1 MVRLCFLAIIIL
13 YLGGENS
20 LSQDA
25 LTEDHISYRPATVA
39 GKFYHSNIDSL
50 NAEIE
55 RYLELD
61 NPRRIPEQH
70 KILGIVVPHAGYV
83 YSGFVAGK
91 IYRELIG
98 KDIKTVIIISPSH
111 QIYFNY
117 SAVYPGDAYV
127 TPLGPCKVDKELSKL
142 IANQHPD
149 VRFSMEGH
157 SWRNVT
163 PEHSIEVQI
172 PFIQK
177 VLPSAQIVPIVMG
190 SQDEENIHSL
200 SYAIV
205 KALTSGNRKDDILLI
220 ASSDLSHYYE
230 YKRAYSIDS
239 KFLQTFSKFDYFKLD
254 AELHSRDVEACGGG
268 PIIAVM
274 TVCES
279 IGANKALSMFY
290 ATSGDSPYAPK
301 NKEQVVGYFCGA
313 LMNIP
318 DDQPSLLPV
327 LTELDKDEITKMV
340 KETVEKT
347 IKNEKLETIE
357 YQLVPKSL
365 LEEYPVFITIE
376 SEDELRAC
384 MGHTFATKPL
394 YFEIQDVARLSAT
407 HDTRFEPI
415 SPKELPKLNYSITIL
430 SKFIKIFDLTRIQVG
445 KHGLYIRYRNRSGI
459 LLPQVASE
467 RNWDVNTFLE
477 HLCLKAGIPQNT
489 YLDPDAEIFAFEAL
503 IIH

>member
-1 MVRLCFLAIIIL
+1 MVRLCFLVITIL

-25 LTEDHISYRPATVA
+25 LSEDHISYRPATVA

-55 RYLELD
+55 RYLEL
-61 NPRRIPEQH
+61 NTPPKISLQN

-91 IYRELIG
+91 MYRELVG
-98 KDIKTVIIISPSH
+98 RDIKTVIIISPSH

-127 TPLGPCKVDKELSKL
+127 TPLGPCKVDTELSKL
-142 IANQHPD
+142 IASQHPN
-149 VRFSMEGH
+149 VKFSMEGH

-177 VLPSAQIVPIVMG
+177 VLPSARIVPIVMG
-190 SQDEENIHSL
+190 SQDEQIVHSL
-200 SYAIV
+200 SYAII
-205 KALTSGNRKDDILLI
+205 KALTSANRENDVLLI
-220 ASSDLSHYYE
+220 ASSDLSHYHG

-239 KFLQTFSKFDYFKLD
+239 KFLQTFSKFDYFKLN

-268 PIIAVM
+268 PIITVM
-274 TVCES
+274 TVCEF
-279 IGANKALSMFY
+279 IGANKSISMFY

-313 LMNIP
+313 LVSVPNYKP
-318 DDQPSLLPV
+318 PLLPV
-327 LTELDKDEITKMV
+327 LTELDKEEITKVV
-340 KETVEKT
+340 KEVVEKT
-347 IKNEKLETIE
+347 IKNEKLDTIE
-357 YQLVPKSL
+357 YQLIPKSL
-365 LEEYPVFITIE
+365 SEEYPVFITIE
-376 SEDELRAC
+376 AEGELRAC
-384 MGHTFATKPL
+384 MGHTLATKPL

-415 SPKELPKLNYSITIL
+415 SPNELPKLNYSITIL
-430 SKFIKIFDLTRIQVG
+430 SKFIKIFDFSKIQVG

-467 RNWDVNTFLE
+467 RNWDVKTFLE
-477 HLCLKAGIPQNT
+477 HLCLKAGLPQNT

>member
-1 MVRLCFLAIIIL
+1 MVGLCFLVIIIL
-13 YLGGENS
+13 CLGGEDS

-25 LTEDHISYRPATVA
+25 LSEDHISYRPPTVA
-39 GKFYHSNIDSL
+39 GTFYSSNVDSL

-61 NPRRIPEQH
+61 NPQKISKQN

-91 IYRELIG
+91 MYRELVG

-111 QIYFNY
+111 QTYFNY
-117 SAVYPGDAYV
+117 SSVYPGDAYV
-127 TPLGPCKVDKELSKL
+127 TPFGPCKVDKQLSKL
-142 IANQHPD
+142 IASQNPN

-157 SWRNVT
+157 SWKNVT

-172 PFIQK
+172 PFVQK

-190 SQDEENIHSL
+190 SQDDQLIHSL
-200 SYAIV
+200 SYAII
-205 KALTSGNRKDDILLI
+205 KAITSANRENDVLLI
-220 ASSDLSHYYE
+220 ASSDLSHYHG
-230 YKRAYSIDS
+230 YKSAYSIDS
-239 KFLQTFSKFDYFKLD
+239 KFLQAFSQYDYFKL
-254 AELHSRDVEACGGG
+254 ASELHSRDVEACGGG
-268 PIIAVM
+268 PIITIM

-279 IGANKALSMFY
+279 LGANKALSMFY

-301 NKEQVVGYFCGA
+301 GREQVVGYFSGA
-313 LMNIP
+313 LLSIP
-318 DDQPSLLPV
+318 HYKPHLLPV
-327 LTELDKDEITKMV
+327 LTESDKEEIINLV
-340 KETVEKT
+340 KENVEKT
-347 IKNEKLETIE
+347 IKNEKPEAIE
-357 YQLVPKSL
+357 YQLIPKSL
-365 LEEYPVFITIE
+365 SQQYPVFITIE
-376 SEDELRAC
+376 TEDELRAC

-407 HDTRFEPI
+407 SDTRFEPI
-415 SPKELPKLNYSITIL
+415 RLEELPKLNYSITIL
-430 SKFIKIFDLTRIQVG
+430 SKFIKIFDLNKIEVG

-467 RNWDVNTFLE
+467 RNWDVKTFLE
-477 HLCLKAGIPQNT
+477 HLCLKANLARTT

>member
-1 MVRLCFLAIIIL
+1 MVRLCFLVIIIL

-25 LTEDHISYRPATVA
+25 LNEDHISYRPATVA
-39 GKFYHSNIDSL
+39 GKFYHSNVDSL

-61 NPRRIPEQH
+61 NPRKISDQH
-70 KILGIVVPHAGYV
+70 KILGIIAPHAGYV

-91 IYRELIG
+91 MYRELMG

-127 TPLGPCKVDKELSKL
+127 TPLGSCKVDKELSKL
-142 IANQHPD
+142 IASQHPD

-177 VLPSAQIVPIVMG
+177 VLPFAQIVPIVMG
-190 SQDEENIHSL
+190 SQDEHNIHSL

-205 KALTSGNRKDDILLI
+205 KALTNANRKDDILLI
-220 ASSDLSHYYE
+220 ASSDLSHYHE

-254 AELHSRDVEACGGG
+254 AQLNSRDVEACGGG
-268 PIIAVM
+268 PIVVVM

-279 IGANKALSMFY
+279 VGANKSISMFY
-290 ATSGDSPYAPK
+290 ATSGDSPYASK

-313 LMNIP
+313 LMDIP
-318 DDQPSLLPV
+318 DYQPSLLPV
-327 LTELDKDEITKMV
+327 LTELDKEEITKLV
-340 KETVEKT
+340 KTTVEKT
-347 IKNEKLETIE
+347 IKNEKLETTE
-357 YQLVPKSL
+357 YQLIPKSL
-365 LEEYPVFITIE
+365 SGEYPVFITIE
-376 SEDELRAC
+376 TEGELRAC

-415 SPKELPKLNYSITIL
+415 SPKELPKLNYSITVL
-430 SKFIKIFDLTRIQVG
+430 SKFIKIFDLSKIQVG

-467 RNWDVNTFLE
+467 RNWDVKTFLE
-477 HLCLKAGIPQNT
+477 HLCLKAGLPQNT
-489 YLDPDAEIFAFEAL
+489 YLDPDAEMFAFEAL